1 MPAFETLMIA
11 SPIMRFVGTSVVA
24 GLREIARRTASAND
38 IIDIDIDPYLLRE
51 AVSLAKQEGLAERM
65 SFQEI
70 SRSPP
75 SRSPPNSHRNRE
87 R

>member
-1 MPAFETLMIA
+1 MTSSISKSIA
-11 SPIMRFVGTSVVA
+11 
-24 GLREIARRTASAND
+24 
-38 IIDIDIDPYLLRE
+38 YLLRE